1 MTEFADQR
9 SGGAAGAQLRQPPA
23 PAVVQT
29 QEPAHRKSISER
41 TSLWLEP
48 PTSPVLQ
55 LSSLEPEPEPQP
67 ELAVPAHYE
76 FVRAVKSGQLHTL
89 VEKLEQALTASQLQ
103 SKRAER
109 AVAEVARDRDLLA
122 AQLDSSKEQCSQL
135 RSVLRT
141 VEERTNGIVDTF
153 EAKLAETENALA
165 SERRALA
172 NERRHRQKLEENAAR
187 LQEDY
192 AEAVARLVWHIS
204 LRGVSHQQ
212 IFSNANKI
220 PKHTSRSSSPA
231 AGPGIVPESPPRP
244 SAGTPPR
251 PRSGAGRPRD
261 GQGQDKSEQI
271 RQEAVGRSQQQQTL
285 PARVSLPGESVLPQ
299 EDPLIGSWAGPPE
312 FLSPHSDW
320 EGQMQPEADDN
331 AADTRTRDSG
341 ARGEDERRVSSVIGS
356 RIPPQTHGS
365 VPELAAKGEPAQGQP
380 QHPPV
385 FSRPAPAHRLGVCL
399 HDWNLDRGAE
409 SGDLHF
415 NAGQIIVVLSN
426 QPGSGWST
434 GQLGN
439 KTGIYPTTYVEELS
453 PALIRQPER
462 RPPPPFAGGSDDL
475 RVAERKGPQQRA
487 TELSPTRDMSLHS
500 LQPQTWQPMLER
512 LDSAI
517 TRSESVLAKGTRAQ
531 SGKQHAATGTATP
544 AAAALTSHDFSLHS
558 IRAQQVASANP
569 HE

>member
-1 MTEFADQR
+1 M
-9 SGGAAGAQLRQPPA
+9 
-23 PAVVQT
+23 
-29 QEPAHRKSISER
+29 
-41 TSLWLEP
+41 
-48 PTSPVLQ
+48 SPVLQ

-67 ELAVPAHYE
+67 ELAVPAHHE

-103 SKRAER
+103 AKRAER
-109 AVAEVARDRDLLA
+109 AVAELARDRDLLA
-122 AQLDSSKEQCSQL
+122 TQLDSSKEQCSQL

-141 VEERTNGIVDTF
+141 VEERTNGIVETF
-153 EAKLAETENALA
+153 EAKLAETESALA
-165 SERRALA
+165 AERRALT

-187 LQEDY
+187 LQADY

-212 IFSNANKI
+212 IFSNANKT
-220 PKHTSRSSSPA
+220 PKHTFRSSSSP

-251 PRSGAGRPRD
+251 SRSGTGPRD
-261 GQGQDKSEQI
+261 AQRKDESEQM
-271 RQEAVGRSQQQQTL
+271 RQDTVDRSQRQHTL
-285 PARVSLPGESVLPQ
+285 PARVSLPGESMLPHG
-299 EDPLIGSWAGPPE
+299 EPLMVSWAGPPE
-312 FLSPHSDW
+312 FLSPNSAW
-320 EGQMQPEADDN
+320 EWQMQPEADDN
-331 AADTRTRDSG
+331 AADTRKDSG
-341 ARGEDERRVSSVIGS
+341 SGGADEGRVSSTIGS
-356 RIPPQTHGS
+356 RIPLQTRDLG
-365 VPELAAKGEPAQGQP
+365 PELGAKGEPAQGKT
-380 QHPPV
+380 QHPPG

-399 HDWNLDRGAE
+399 HEWNMDRGAE
-409 SGDLHF
+409 PRDLHF

-439 KTGIYPTTYVEELS
+439 KIGIYPTTYVEELS
-453 PALIRQPER
+453 PALIRQQER
-462 RPPPPFAGGSDDL
+462 TAPPFAAGSDDL
-475 RVAERKGPQQRA
+475 RVAEPEGPRQRA

-517 TRSESVLAKGTRAQ
+517 IRSESVLAKGTGAHV
-531 SGKQHAATGTATP
+531 GKPHAAAGITTP
-544 AAAALTSHDFSLHS
+544 AAAALTNHDFSLHS
-558 IRAQQVASANP
+558 IRAQQMASASP